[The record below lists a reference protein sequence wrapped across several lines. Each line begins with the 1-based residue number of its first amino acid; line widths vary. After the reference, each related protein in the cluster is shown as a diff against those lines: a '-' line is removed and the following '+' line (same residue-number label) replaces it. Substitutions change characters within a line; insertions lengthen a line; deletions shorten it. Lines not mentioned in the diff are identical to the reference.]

1 MFRGL
6 HKVFRD
12 VNTENDGKSW
22 DAVRVAG
29 SYLLLPGIPIFLWG
43 VVYNTLHTGHF
54 DFSGFAWGMGGI
66 GAVIL
71 QLAGGINLKTRT
83 DGMPSAPPQYPQP
96 PTGESP

>member
-29 SYLLLPGIPIFLWG
+29 STLLIPGIPIFFWG
-43 VVYNTLHTGHF
+43 VIYNTLHTGHF
-54 DFSGFAWGMGGI
+54 DFGGFAWGMGGI
-66 GAVIL
+66 ASVIL
-71 QLAGGINLKTRT
+71 SLASGVALKARS
-83 DGMPSAPPQYPQP
+83 DVIVPPQYPQP